1 MGKRDK
7 EIRGMVHLGVLRA
20 CDDERHV
27 FSFFSF
33 SIFAKG

>member
-1 MGKRDK
+1 MEKRDK

-27 FSFFSF
+27 FFYFFF
-33 SIFAKG
+33 FFAKG